1 MSNKPDSGA
10 IAARI
15 HWLREEV
22 KRITNVTLAQQFAND
37 EDRAYWV
44 NRVKK
49 LTGELSAL
57 EEAVRPGRIVNGRKH
72 Q

>member
-1 MSNKPDSGA
+1 MSNKPGSDA

-37 EDRAYWV
+37 DDRAYWV
-44 NRVKK
+44 GRAKK

-57 EEAVRPGRIVNGRKH
+57 EEATRPQRIVNGRK
-72 Q
+72 